1 MSITFDAAASTSGGG
16 VTGLSTSHT
25 SSGSNRGVLIAIHA
39 EGGVTISSLTYGAAS
54 PTLVDSTANGI
65 GHMYFLA
72 DPATGGQTVSVTFS
86 GSSSRCAMGIVSYNG
101 SVGALSVASFENPAE
116 NEAGPDAEATISSA
130 AGQLIVDMAT
140 CVGTV
145 WAADTGAGQTER
157 VSLDDYGSTFR
168 CFGMSEKAGAASVVM
183 SWTGTGAEFTN
194 IIAVALQE
202 AAGGGSSI
210 AAIRR
215 YFSMM
220 RANNG

>member
-1 MSITFDAAASTSGGG
+1 MSITFDAAASVQNGGG
-16 VTGLSTSHT
+16 SSLSVSHT
-25 SSGSNRGVLIAIHA
+25 SSGSNRGVLIGIHA
-39 EGGVTISSLTYGAAS
+39 EGGVTISSLTYGAQT

-72 DPATGGQTVSVTFS
+72 DPATGGQTVTATLS
-86 GSSSRCAMGIVSYNG
+86 GTSARCAMGIVSYNG
-101 SVGALSVASFENPAE
+101 STGALSVAGFENPAE
-116 NEAGPDAEATISSA
+116 DEFGPNASAVISSA
-130 AGQLIVDMAT
+130 TGQMVIDMAT

-145 WAADTGAGQTER
+145 WAAGAGQTER
-157 VSLDDYGSTFR
+157 VSLDDYGGSFR
-168 CFGMSEKAGAASVVM
+168 CLGMSEEAGASSVTM